1 MAYKS
6 LTYRL
11 ENYSFINLKV
21 MECIDNFSNLNEF
34 KEWVFKLQNTN
45 YWFTAPNKKISN
57 YVINQ
62 IIMNEWE
69 RKSEEV

>member
-21 MECIDNFSNLNEF
+21 IECIDNFSNLNEF
-34 KEWVFKLQNTN
+34 KQWVFELQDI
-45 YWFTAPNKKISN
+45 YWWFSIPNKKISN

-62 IIMNEWE
+62 IIMKHWN
-69 RKSEEV
+69 RG

>member
-21 MECIDNFSNLNEF
+21 IECIDNFSNLNEF
-34 KEWVFKLQNTN
+34 KQWVFELQDI
-45 YWFTAPNKKISN
+45 YWWFATPNKKISN

-62 IIMNEWE
+62 IIMKHWNMSN
-69 RKSEEV
+69 K